1 MVDKNLHYKLEDII
15 DILKK
20 QGIES
25 DIEKKAKEIYL
36 IIQNAHR
43 NERNSNV
50 RNKKIKILGILKK
63 IYKNDNL
70 YIKNNAMKEIVK
82 KGFLW

>member
-1 MVDKNLHYKLEDII
+1 MFDKNKYYSKEDIKS
-15 DILKK
+15 ILIKEN
-20 QGIES
+20 INC
-25 DIEKKAKEIYL
+25 DVEKKAKEIYL

-50 RNKKIKILGILKK
+50 RNKKIKILGILKT